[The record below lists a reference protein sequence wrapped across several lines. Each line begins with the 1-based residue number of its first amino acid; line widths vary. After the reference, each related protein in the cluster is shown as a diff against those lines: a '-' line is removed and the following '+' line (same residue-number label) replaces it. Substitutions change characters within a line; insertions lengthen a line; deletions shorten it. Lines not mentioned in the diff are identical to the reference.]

1 MKNFLCPVDLSSTS
15 INAMEYAA
23 RLAKHFGASITLLQ
37 IIKAFSLQDTAN
49 LEAGL
54 PLTIEKREREAEEK
68 LREYCR
74 LMEEEFSISCTAL
87 ARAHTASV
95 DKALKKEIEK
105 GNYDL
110 VIMGTNGADN
120 LNQFYFGTNTYKV
133 IRQISHPLLLV
144 PEDCTYKPLKK
155 VIYAM
160 DYAVEDISTLRQL
173 IRLTRGYNP
182 DITML
187 HVNMEPAT
195 IGEEAFEVVRIIIKD
210 EVENY
215 SRLEF
220 ANLAAR
226 DIADAID
233 DYTRKTKANLLV
245 LLNRHHRFLER
256 AFFESTTKRISFIA
270 DYPVLIY
277 HQHSDTGIDHQS

>member
-1 MKNFLCPVDLSSTS
+1 MKNFLCPVDLSSAST
-15 INAMEYAA
+15 NAMEYAA
-23 RLAKHFGASITLLQ
+23 RLAKHFGASLTLLQ
-37 IIKAFSLQDTAN
+37 IIKSSTLQDVAN

-54 PLTIEKREREAEEK
+54 PLTIEKRERATEEK
-68 LREYCR
+68 LKEYCR
-74 LMEEEFSISCTAL
+74 LVTEEFSISCTAR
-87 ARAHTASV
+87 ARAHTAHV
-95 DKALKKEIEK
+95 DKALKKEIEE

-133 IRQISHPLLLV
+133 IRQISHPLLLI

-155 VIYAM
+155 VVYAM
-160 DYAVEDISTLRQL
+160 DYAVEDISTIRQL
-173 IRLTRGYNP
+173 IKLTRGYNP
-182 DITML
+182 EITVL

-195 IGEEAFEVVRIIIKD
+195 IGEEAFEVVRNVMKR
-210 EVENY
+210 EVDNY
-215 SRLEF
+215 SKLEF

-226 DIADAID
+226 DIAEAID
-233 DYTRKTKANLLV
+233 SYTRKSKANLLV
-245 LLNRHHRFLER
+245 LLNRHHRLLER

-277 HQHSDTGIDHQS
+277 HQHSDPRSDKG